1 PILVL
6 GHVLSPVRSL
16 PRHSLLLIAN
26 YTSEHVCWLR
36 PPAIFG
42 NPLPFSLSSG
52 FRVVCRRLVVY
63 LSRMCSLYWAFQCIC
78 FSPTFP
84 WCDIW

>member
-1 PILVL
+1 LVL

-42 NPLPFSLSSG
+42 NPPPFSLFSG
-52 FRVVCRRLVVY
+52 LRVVCRRLVVY
-63 LSRMCSLYWAFQCIC
+63 TFVRMCSLYRLAQCNW
-78 FSPTFP
+78 FP
-84 WCDIW
+84 SIRVC